1 MYSTDNQPTNLT
13 TYARED
19 MDVFDLNGD
28 KIGQVEFVRLSD
40 ENAST
45 EYPETATPGTVSDQN
60 DSLIEDIA
68 EVFSDWPR
76 IPQEM
81 RQRLLRS
88 GFIRIDR
95 GLLKSDVVATPEQIS
110 SVTEDAVYL
119 NVAEDG
125 LLKL

>member
-13 TYARED
+13 TYIRED

-28 KIGQVEFVRLSD
+28 KIGEVEFVRLSD

-45 EYPETATPGTVSDQN
+45 DYPETATPGTVTDQN
-60 DSLIEDIA
+60 SSFIEDFA
-68 EVFSDWPR
+68 EVFTDWPQL
-76 IPQEM
+76 PEEM

-88 GFIRIDR
+88 GFLRIGR
-95 GLLKSDVVATPEQIS
+95 GLLKSDVVATSEQIAR
-110 SVTEDAVYL
+110 VTEDSVYL